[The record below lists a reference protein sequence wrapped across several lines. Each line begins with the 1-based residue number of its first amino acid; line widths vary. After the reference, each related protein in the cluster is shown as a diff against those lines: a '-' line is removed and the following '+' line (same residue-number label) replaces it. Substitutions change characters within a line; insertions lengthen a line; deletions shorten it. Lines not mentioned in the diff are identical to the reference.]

1 MILFDLMDI
10 NFDLLSSNKFNI
22 VANVNYVLTT
32 KICNVNFSIPIVL
45 KKKKKSKTVKTRE
58 LGSLRLIV
66 RN

>member
-45 KKKKKSKTVKTRE
+45 KKKKNLRR
-58 LGSLRLIV
+58 LRLESWDP
-66 RN
+66 